1 MPERRIRRLK
11 PSMQVEIEL
20 ARAGQPSRKV
30 RWLSRIVSPILTLWY
45 RWRRRWRRG
54 TDSGNAS
61 DEPRE

>member
-1 MPERRIRRLK
+1 MPESRRRHLK
-11 PSMQVEIEL
+11 PSTQVEIEV

-30 RWLSRIVSPILTLWY
+30 KWLSWIVSSILTLCY

-54 TDSGNAS
+54 TDSGIAS